1 MLWEDP
7 PERKVQKVPRNTKP
21 QLVVKGS
28 QQQLAN
34 AMSTVALTGLG

>member
-7 PERKVQKVPRNTKP
+7 PERKVRKGLGNTKP
-21 QLVVKGS
+21 QLAVKGS
-28 QQQLAN
+28 QQQHAN